1 MVNSMEDVYDQLVWS
16 SRIVPEKEFFD
27 MMTAVKATDTM
38 LLAKGGGWITVFVI
52 GEERVVGAITNNRKC
67 VIHDSLLI

>member
-1 MVNSMEDVYDQLVWS
+1 MEDVYDQLVWS

-38 LLAKGGGWITVFVI
+38 LLAKGGGWITIFVV
-52 GEERVVGAITNNRKC
+52 GGERVVGVITNNRKC